1 MLSKKALQRYDFFLI
16 SPRKLSETLGLML
29 SGHRIVAGTSPRMTT
44 QDAADGEIKSFH
56 GAVLDDGLSGV
67 FAASG
72 RKAARR
78 AQQGRDGYLI
88 KTDGQYQQPRQESL
102 DFQAKGVEKVHRQ
115 QIISTRVWRCILHSS
130 LFTLHFLALHFL
142 ALHFLGDSAQQVRNT
157 LLHFTRRE
165 MVV

>member
-29 SGHRIVAGTSPRMTT
+29 SGHRIVAGTSPRMAT

-56 GAVLDDGLSGV
+56 GAVLDDGLSGI

-88 KTDGQYQQPRQESL
+88 KTDRQYQQPRQESL

-115 QIISTRVWRCILHSS
+115 QNSSLFILHSSFFTLHSSLFILHSS
-130 LFTLHFLALHFL
+130 LFTLHFFC
-142 ALHFLGDSAQQVRNT
+142 DSAQQVRNT